1 MTPTSTPAP
10 LILAST
16 SPYRRALLERLG
28 LSFSTAAPD
37 VDERPHPG
45 ESPSELV
52 RRLAEAKARA
62 VALNHPDALIIGSDQ
77 VACLD
82 DAILGKPGD
91 HSTAIAQLERA
102 SGRSVLFQTGLCVL
116 DARSGQAQTLVEP
129 FWVHFRVL
137 SRARIEGYL
146 ERERP
151 YDCAGSFKSEGLG
164 IALFERLEGDDPNAL
179 IGLPLIR
186 LIPLLEAAGHC
197 PLGS

>member
-1 MTPTSTPAP
+1 MPPTPDLPP

-28 LSFSTAAPD
+28 LPFSTAAPD
-37 VDERPHPG
+37 VDERCHPG

-91 HSTAIAQLERA
+91 HATAIAQLERA
-102 SGRSVLFQTGLCVL
+102 SGRGVLFLTGLCVL

-129 FWVHFRVL
+129 FRVYFRHL
-137 SRARIEGYL
+137 TRARIEGYL

-164 IALFERLEGDDPNAL
+164 IALFERLEGDDPAAL

-186 LIPLLEAAGHC
+186 LIPWLEAAGHC
-197 PLGS
+197 PLGC